1 MEQPK
6 LLEEPETDINETV
19 GRLLKIMARH
29 RWWVLLPTVVAV
41 FATLLVLSR
50 IPNRY
55 SSEATLLVVQQQV
68 PQRYVLPTT
77 TTDIREGLQATTQEV
92 LSRTRLLQ
100 IIEEFS
106 LYSKE
111 RRRLSPEGLLEV
123 MRSDIG
129 IQPIESP
136 SPPKDVSSFKI
147 SFIADNPQLA
157 QGVTSKLTSLFIEQN
172 LVTREHQAS
181 TTTNFLQ
188 EQLEATRKKLTE
200 AEEQV
205 RSFKMQNLGALPE
218 QQQGNLTILGG
229 LQAQLQST
237 MSSLSRA
244 RERLEYLRS
253 LNGYRAQMV
262 ESDLDRLKSE
272 RATLLVRYTSQ
283 YPAVRKANEKISQTE
298 ALLRTLRASPVARNE
313 KVQDEAPLTSF
324 GADQDPSI
332 ALQLKSQLE
341 SNRLEIE
348 NLTKEEKQLKAAVE
362 QYQKRLN
369 QTPVR
374 EQQLTGVLR
383 NYDQLKQDYVDL
395 LNKESQSRM
404 AADLEKRQEGQQF
417 RMVDQPSLPTV
428 PSSPDR
434 VKINLVGAGGGV
446 LLGLVLAFLVDSK
459 DHSFRS
465 EKDLGQRFPLPLV
478 VGVPLLFTSTERRV
492 LTWKRTFECLG
503 GACLLL
509 AVFAAEL
516 YEFYLYRHS

>member
-1 MEQPK
+1 MAQPELLAEQ
-6 LLEEPETDINETV
+6 ETDLTETLDRV
-19 GRLLKIMARH
+19 LGTITRG
-29 RWWVLLPTVVAV
+29 RWWVLLSATATV

-77 TTDIREGLQATTQEV
+77 TTDIREALQATTQEV

-100 IIEEFS
+100 IIDEFG
-106 LYSKE
+106 LYTSE
-111 RRRLSPEGLLEV
+111 RKRLSPEGLLEV
-123 MRSDIG
+123 MRRDIG
-129 IQPIESP
+129 IQPLESQTP
-136 SPPKDVSSFKI
+136 QRDVNSFKI
-147 SFIADNPQLA
+147 SFIANNPQLA
-157 QGVTSKLTSLFIEQN
+157 QEVTSKLTSLFIEQN
-172 LVTREHQAS
+172 LVTREHQAT

-188 EQLEATRKKLTE
+188 EQLEATRKKLAE

-205 RSFKMQNLGALPE
+205 RSFKMQNLGELPE
-218 QQQGNLTILGG
+218 QQQGNLAILNG
-229 LQAQLQST
+229 LQTQLQST

-244 RERLEYLRS
+244 QEQREYLQS
-253 LNGYRAQMV
+253 LSGYRALMV
-262 ESDLDRLKSE
+262 ESDLNRLKSE
-272 RATLLVRYTSQ
+272 RATLLARYTPQ
-283 YPAVRKANEKISQTE
+283 YPPVKRVDEKISQTE
-298 ALLRTLRASPVARNE
+298 ALLRTLRASPASGTE
-313 KVQDEAPLTSF
+313 KVQAETQLTSF

-348 NLTKEEKQLKAAVE
+348 NLSKEEKQLKVTVE

-374 EQQLTGVLR
+374 EQQLTSVLR
-383 NYDQLKQDYVDL
+383 NYDQLKLDYADL

-434 VKINLVGAGGGV
+434 VKISLGGAGGGV
-446 LLGLVLAFLVDSK
+446 LLGLALAFLLDLK

-465 EKDLGQRFPLPLV
+465 EKELSKRVSLPLV
-478 VGVPLLFTSTERRV
+478 VDVPLLFTDTERRA
-492 LTWKRTFECLG
+492 LTWKRKVEWLG
-503 GACLLL
+503 GSCVLL

-516 YEFYLYRHS
+516 YEFYLYRHG